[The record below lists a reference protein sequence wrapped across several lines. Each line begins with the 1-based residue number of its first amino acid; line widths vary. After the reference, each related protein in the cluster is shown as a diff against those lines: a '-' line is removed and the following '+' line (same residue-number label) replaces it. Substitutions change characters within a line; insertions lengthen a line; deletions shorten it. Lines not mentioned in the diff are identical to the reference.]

1 MAEGL
6 PARADAAADLQ
17 ALAAQGLPGLQRQLA
32 ALLRT
37 DRARLITA
45 LYRLDVDEAQAR
57 RWLAAAARDRDVTG
71 AAAGLA
77 ELIVRRLDAKLRT
90 TAAHRSRAHRDGGRT
105 DSSDPL
111 DKPRCNCA
119 IVGIYG
125 NRNAAVLAYQALYA
139 MQHRGDESTGIV
151 TSDGAQT
158 YRHVGMGEVRSV
170 FADQSILRGL
180 RGSLA
185 LGHNRYSTTGPT
197 LLHNA
202 QPFLVEFKEG
212 PTAISHNGNF
222 TNTAALREKLVDG
235 GAIFQTSSDTE
246 VVLHLMARSSAP
258 DLIGKIKEAFSR
270 VHGAYAIAMITR
282 DRVIGLRDPRGW
294 RPLCLGRKGNTH
306 YLVSETCA
314 LDLVGARYVREVER
328 GEIVV
333 LGPDGVQSHRLEEQA
348 PQASCVVEYVY
359 FARPDSRVFDQYVDT
374 ARRRLGETLA
384 DEHPADADIV
394 IAVPDTANTAALGYS
409 NQSGIPYEL
418 GIIRNHY
425 VGRTFMAP
433 RQDQREFRAR
443 VKFNTVDGLLK
454 GRRVV
459 VVDDSLVRGTT
470 LRQLLMDIRKAGAA
484 EIHVRICSPPVI
496 SPCFYGMDFPTR
508 GELIASGM
516 SVEEIRRYLRV
527 DSLGFLSLEGMLSAC
542 SGADVRGF
550 CDACFT
556 GNYPLPPAHEAAS
569 AAAR

>member
-1 MAEGL
+1 MGDGL
-6 PARADAAADLQ
+6 PAPTDGAADLRR
-17 ALAAQGLPGLQRQLA
+17 LAAQGLPALQRQVA

-57 RWLAAAARDRDVTG
+57 RWLAAAARGRDVTA

-77 ELIVRRLDAKLRT
+77 ELIVRRLGAKLRT
-90 TAAHRSRAHRDGGRT
+90 TAAHRARAHR
-105 DSSDPL
+105 SSAEPL

-119 IVGIYG
+119 VVGIYG
-125 NRNAAVLAYQALYA
+125 NRNASVLAYQALYA

-151 TSDGAQT
+151 TSDGTQM

-185 LGHNRYSTTGPT
+185 LGHNRYSTTGAT

-222 TNTAALREKLVDG
+222 TNTAALREKLVDD

-258 DLIGKIKEAFSR
+258 DLIGKIREAFSR
-270 VHGAYAIAMITR
+270 VQGAYAIAMITR
-282 DRVIGLRDPRGW
+282 DRVIGLRDPHGW

-333 LGPDGVQSHRLEEQA
+333 LGPEGLESHLLEAQA

-384 DEHPADADIV
+384 DEHPAEADIV
-394 IAVPDTANTAALGYS
+394 IAVPDTANTAALGYA

-484 EIHVRICSPPVI
+484 EIHVRICSPPIV

-508 GELIASGM
+508 GELIASGL
-516 SVEEIRRYLRV
+516 SVDEIRRYLKV

-542 SGADVRGF
+542 SGSAARGF

-556 GNYPLPPAHEAAS
+556 GNYPLPPPH
-569 AAAR
+569 AAAVATAR

>member
-1 MAEGL
+1 VADDL

-17 ALAAQGLPGLQRQLA
+17 DLAAQGLPRLQRRLA

-37 DRARLITA
+37 DRARLISA

-57 RWLAAAARDRDVTG
+57 RWLADAAGNRDVTR

-77 ELIVRRLDAKLRT
+77 GLIVCRLGARLRT
-90 TAAHRSRAHRDGGRT
+90 TAAHRARAHPDAGTKG
-105 DSSDPL
+105 SSEPL

-119 IVGIYG
+119 VVGIYG

-151 TSDGAQT
+151 TSDGAQM

-180 RGSLA
+180 RGNLA
-185 LGHNRYSTTGPT
+185 LGHNRYSTTGAT

-235 GAIFQTSSDTE
+235 GAIFQTTSDTE
-246 VVLHLMARSSAP
+246 VVLHLMARSPAP
-258 DLIGKIKEAFSR
+258 DLIGRIRDAFGR
-270 VHGAYAIAMITR
+270 VSGAYAIAMITR

-294 RPLCLGRKGNTH
+294 RPLCLGRKGSTH

-333 LGPDGVQSHRLEEQA
+333 LGPEGVQSYRLQERA

-394 IAVPDTANTAALGYS
+394 IAVPDTANTAALGYA

-470 LRQLLMDIRKAGAA
+470 LKQLLMDIRKAGAA
-484 EIHVRICSPPVI
+484 EIHVRICSPPII

-508 GELIASGM
+508 GELIASGL
-516 SVEEIRRYLRV
+516 SVDEIRRDLRG
-527 DSLGFLSLEGMLSAC
+527 DSLGFLSLDGMLSAC
-542 SGADVRGF
+542 SGTAAHGF

-556 GNYPLPPAHEAAS
+556 GNYPLQPPR
-569 AAAR
+569 AAAPAVAR

>member
-1 MAEGL
+1 MADGL
-6 PARADAAADLQ
+6 PARADVAADLQ

-77 ELIVRRLDAKLRT
+77 ELIVRRLGAKLRT
-90 TAAHRSRAHRDGGRT
+90 TAAHRSRAHQDGGRT
-105 DSSDPL
+105 DSYDPL

-185 LGHNRYSTTGPT
+185 LGHNRYSTTGAT

-222 TNTAALREKLVDG
+222 TNAAALREKLVDD

-246 VVLHLMARSSAP
+246 VVLHLMARSPAP
-258 DLIGKIKEAFSR
+258 DLIGKIKDAFSR
-270 VHGAYAIAMITR
+270 VSGAYAIAMITR

-333 LGPDGVQSHRLEEQA
+333 LGPDGVQSYRLEEQA

-359 FARPDSRVFDQYVDT
+359 FARPDSRVFDQYVNT

-394 IAVPDTANTAALGYS
+394 IAVPDTANTAALGYA

-556 GNYPLPPAHEAAS
+556 GNYPLPPARAAAS

>member
-1 MAEGL
+1 MADGL

-17 ALAAQGLPGLQRQLA
+17 ALAAQGLPRLQRQLA

-57 RWLAAAARDRDVTG
+57 RWLAAAARDRDVTT

-90 TAAHRSRAHRDGGRT
+90 TAAHRSRAHPDAGTPG
-105 DSSDPL
+105 SCDPP

-125 NRNAAVLAYQALYA
+125 NRN
-139 MQHRGDESTGIV
+139 
-151 TSDGAQT
+151 
-158 YRHVGMGEVRSV
+158 
-170 FADQSILRGL
+170 
-180 RGSLA
+180 
-185 LGHNRYSTTGPT
+185 
-197 LLHNA
+197 
-202 QPFLVEFKEG
+202 
-212 PTAISHNGNF
+212 
-222 TNTAALREKLVDG
+222 
-235 GAIFQTSSDTE
+235 
-246 VVLHLMARSSAP
+246 
-258 DLIGKIKEAFSR
+258 
-270 VHGAYAIAMITR
+270 
-282 DRVIGLRDPRGW
+282 
-294 RPLCLGRKGNTH
+294 
-306 YLVSETCA
+306 
-314 LDLVGARYVREVER
+314 VREVER

-394 IAVPDTANTAALGYS
+394 IAVPDTANTAALGYA
-409 NQSGIPYEL
+409 NQSRIPYEL

-459 VVDDSLVRGTT
+459 VVDDSLVRDTT

-484 EIHVRICSPPVI
+484 KVHVRICSPPVI

-508 GELIASGM
+508 GELIACRGAVRRAITDTSEDAFVRHHSELGRRADAARTRRGRSGGS
-516 SVEEIRRYLRV
+516 SVPRMRAASPAVAHPSRPRRTPAALLPAQSRP
-527 DSLGFLSLEGMLSAC
+527 DQAPGHHLSQAGD
-542 SGADVRGF
+542 SGAIHHSERQDP
-550 CDACFT
+550 AT
-556 GNYPLPPAHEAAS
+556 G
-569 AAAR
+569 

>member
-1 MAEGL
+1 MADGL

-90 TAAHRSRAHRDGGRT
+90 TAAHRSRAHQDGGRT
-105 DSSDPL
+105 DSSEPL

-151 TSDGAQT
+151 TSDGSQT

-185 LGHNRYSTTGPT
+185 LGHNRYSTTGAT

-222 TNTAALREKLVDG
+222 TNTASLREKLVDE

-246 VVLHLMARSSAP
+246 VVLHLMARSPAP
-258 DLIGKIKEAFSR
+258 DLIGRIRDAFSR
-270 VHGAYAIAMITR
+270 VSGAYAIAMITR

-454 GRRVV
+454 GRKVV

-556 GNYPLPPAHEAAS
+556 GNYPLPPAREAAS

>member
-1 MAEGL
+1 M
-6 PARADAAADLQ
+6 
-17 ALAAQGLPGLQRQLA
+17 
-32 ALLRT
+32 
-37 DRARLITA
+37 
-45 LYRLDVDEAQAR
+45 
-57 RWLAAAARDRDVTG
+57 
-71 AAAGLA
+71 
-77 ELIVRRLDAKLRT
+77 
-90 TAAHRSRAHRDGGRT
+90 
-105 DSSDPL
+105 
-111 DKPRCNCA
+111 
-119 IVGIYG
+119 VGIYG
-125 NRNAAVLAYQALYA
+125 NRNASVLAYQALYA

-151 TSDGAQT
+151 TSDGTQI

-180 RGSLA
+180 RGNLA
-185 LGHNRYSTTGPT
+185 VGHNRYSTTGAT

-246 VVLHLMARSSAP
+246 VVLHLMARSPAP
-258 DLIGKIKEAFSR
+258 DLIGKIRDAFGR
-270 VHGAYAIAMITR
+270 VTGAYAIAMITR

-333 LGPDGVQSHRLEEQA
+333 LGPEGVQSHRLEEQA

-394 IAVPDTANTAALGYS
+394 IAVPDTANTAALGYA
-409 NQSGIPYEL
+409 NRSGIPYEL

-454 GRRVV
+454 ARRVV

-484 EIHVRICSPPVI
+484 EVHVRICSPPVI

-508 GELIASGM
+508 GELIASDL
-516 SVEEIRRYLRV
+516 SVEEIRRYLKV

-556 GNYPLPPAHEAAS
+556 GNYPLPPARAAAP

>member
-1 MAEGL
+1 MADRL
-6 PARADAAADLQ
+6 PARADTAADLQ
-17 ALAAQGLPGLQRQLA
+17 ALAAQGLPRLQRQLA
-32 ALLRT
+32 ALLRS

-77 ELIVRRLDAKLRT
+77 ELIVRRLGAKLRT

-105 DSSDPL
+105 GSSDPL

-222 TNTAALREKLVDG
+222 TNTADLREKLVDG

-394 IAVPDTANTAALGYS
+394 IAVPDTANTAALGYA

-454 GRRVV
+454 GRKVV

-556 GNYPLPPAHEAAS
+556 GNYPLPPARAAAS

>member
-1 MAEGL
+1 MADGL
-6 PARADAAADLQ
+6 PARADAAAGLQ

-90 TAAHRSRAHRDGGRT
+90 TAAHRSRAHQDGGRT

-222 TNTAALREKLVDG
+222 TNTTALREKLVDG

-484 EIHVRICSPPVI
+484 EVHVRICSPPVI

-527 DSLGFLSLEGMLSAC
+527 DSLRFLSLEGMLSAC
-542 SGADVRGF
+542 SGAEVRGF

-556 GNYPLPPAHEAAS
+556 GNYPLPPAREAAS
-569 AAAR
+569 AAAQ

>member
-1 MAEGL
+1 M
-6 PARADAAADLQ
+6 
-17 ALAAQGLPGLQRQLA
+17 
-32 ALLRT
+32 
-37 DRARLITA
+37 
-45 LYRLDVDEAQAR
+45 
-57 RWLAAAARDRDVTG
+57 TG
-71 AAAGLA
+71 
-77 ELIVRRLDAKLRT
+77 
-90 TAAHRSRAHRDGGRT
+90 SRE
-105 DSSDPL
+105 PL

-119 IVGIYG
+119 VVGIYG
-125 NRNAAVLAYQALYA
+125 NRNAAVLAYQTLYA

-151 TSDGAQT
+151 TSDGTQI

-180 RGSLA
+180 RGNLA
-185 LGHNRYSTTGPT
+185 LGHNRYSTTGAT

-212 PTAISHNGNF
+212 PAAISHNGNF
-222 TNTAALREKLVDG
+222 TNSASLRDALVND

-246 VVLHLMARSSAP
+246 VVLHLMARSRAP
-258 DLIGKIKEAFSR
+258 DLVGKIKDAFSR
-270 VHGAYAIAMITR
+270 VTGAYAIAMITR

-294 RPLCLGRKGNTH
+294 RPLSLGRKGNTH

-333 LGPDGVQSHRLEEQA
+333 LGPAGVESYRLDERA

-384 DEHPADADIV
+384 REHPADADIV
-394 IAVPDTANTAALGYS
+394 VAVPDAANTAALGYS
-409 NQSGIPYEL
+409 NQSGIAYEL

-443 VKFNTVDGLLK
+443 VKYNTVDGLLK
-454 GRRVV
+454 GKRVV

-470 LRQLLMDIRKAGAA
+470 LKQLLMDVRKAGAA
-484 EIHVRICSPPVI
+484 EIHVRICSPPI
-496 SPCFYGMDFPTR
+496 IAPCFYGMDFPTR
-508 GELIASGM
+508 GELMASDL
-516 SVEEIRRYLRV
+516 SVEEIRRHLKV
-527 DSLGFLSLEGMLSAC
+527 DSLSFLSLQGMLAAC
-542 SGADVRGF
+542 SGTAARGF

-556 GNYPLPPAHEAAS
+556 GNYPLPPERAAAS
-569 AAAR
+569 APR

>member
-1 MAEGL
+1 MADGL
-6 PARADAAADLQ
+6 PARADPAVDLRN
-17 ALAAQGLPGLQRQLA
+17 LAAQGLPRLQRQLA
-32 ALLRT
+32 VLLRT

-57 RWLAAAARDRDVTG
+57 RWLAAAASDRGVTT

-90 TAAHRSRAHRDGGRT
+90 TAAHRSRAHRDAGTPG
-105 DSSDPL
+105 SCEPP

-151 TSDGAQT
+151 TSDGTQT

-180 RGSLA
+180 RGNLA
-185 LGHNRYSTTGPT
+185 LGHNRYSTTGAT

-222 TNTAALREKLVDG
+222 TNTASLREKLVDE

-246 VVLHLMARSSAP
+246 VVLHLMARSPAP
-258 DLIGKIKEAFSR
+258 DLIGKIKDAFSR
-270 VHGAYAIAMITR
+270 VSGAYAIAMITR

-394 IAVPDTANTAALGYS
+394 IAVPDTANTAALGYA
-409 NQSGIPYEL
+409 NQSRIPYEL

-556 GNYPLPPAHEAAS
+556 GNYPLPPAPAAAT

>member
-1 MAEGL
+1 M
-6 PARADAAADLQ
+6 
-17 ALAAQGLPGLQRQLA
+17 
-32 ALLRT
+32 
-37 DRARLITA
+37 
-45 LYRLDVDEAQAR
+45 
-57 RWLAAAARDRDVTG
+57 TG
-71 AAAGLA
+71 
-77 ELIVRRLDAKLRT
+77 
-90 TAAHRSRAHRDGGRT
+90 SRE
-105 DSSDPL
+105 PL

-119 IVGIYG
+119 VVGIYG
-125 NRNAAVLAYQALYA
+125 NRNAAVLAYQTLYA

-151 TSDGAQT
+151 TSDGTQI

-180 RGSLA
+180 RGNLA
-185 LGHNRYSTTGPT
+185 LGHNRYSTTGAT

-222 TNTAALREKLVDG
+222 TNTASLREKLVDD
-235 GAIFQTSSDTE
+235 GAIFQTTSDTE
-246 VVLHLMARSSAP
+246 VVLHLMARSPAP
-258 DLIGKIKEAFSR
+258 DLIGKIKDAFGR
-270 VHGAYAIAMITR
+270 VNGAYAIAMITR

-333 LGPDGVQSHRLEEQA
+333 LGPEGVQSHRLEEQA
-348 PQASCVVEYVY
+348 AQTSCVVEYVY

-384 DEHPADADIV
+384 REHPADADIV
-394 IAVPDTANTAALGYS
+394 VAVPDAANTAALGYS
-409 NQSGIPYEL
+409 NQSGIAYEL

-443 VKFNTVDGLLK
+443 VKYNTVDGLLK
-454 GRRVV
+454 GKRVV

-470 LRQLLMDIRKAGAA
+470 LKQLLMDVRRAGTA
-484 EIHVRICSPPVI
+484 EIHVRICSPPI
-496 SPCFYGMDFPTR
+496 IAPCFYGMDFPTR
-508 GELIASGM
+508 GELMASDL
-516 SVEEIRRYLRV
+516 SVEEIRRYLKV
-527 DSLGFLSLEGMLSAC
+527 DSLSFLSLQGMLAAC
-542 SGADVRGF
+542 SGTAARGF

-556 GNYPLPPAHEAAS
+556 GNYPLPPERAAAS
-569 AAAR
+569 APR

>member
-1 MAEGL
+1 MADGL

-57 RWLAAAARDRDVTG
+57 RWLAAAARDRDVTT

-90 TAAHRSRAHRDGGRT
+90 TAAHRSRAHQDGGRT
-105 DSSDPL
+105 DSCDPL

-185 LGHNRYSTTGPT
+185 LGHNRYSTTGAT

-222 TNTAALREKLVDG
+222 TNTAALREKLVDE

-246 VVLHLMARSSAP
+246 VVLHLMARSPAP
-258 DLIGKIKEAFSR
+258 DLIGKIKDAFSR
-270 VHGAYAIAMITR
+270 VSGAYAIAMITR

-333 LGPDGVQSHRLEEQA
+333 LGPDGVQSYRLEEQA

-359 FARPDSRVFDQYVDT
+359 FARPDSRVFDQYVNT

-394 IAVPDTANTAALGYS
+394 IAVPDTANTAALGYA

-484 EIHVRICSPPVI
+484 KVHVRICSPPVI

-556 GNYPLPPAHEAAS
+556 GNYPLPPARAAAT

>member
-1 MAEGL
+1 MADGL

-125 NRNAAVLAYQALYA
+125 NRNASVLAYQALYA

-222 TNTAALREKLVDG
+222 TNTAALREKLVDD

-454 GRRVV
+454 GRKVV

-556 GNYPLPPAHEAAS
+556 GNYPLPPAREAAS

>member
-1 MAEGL
+1 MADGR
-6 PARADAAADLQ
+6 PARTDGAADLR
-17 ALAAQGLPGLQRQLA
+17 ALAAQGGPALQRRVA
-32 ALLRT
+32 ELLRA

-45 LYRLDVDEAQAR
+45 LYRLDVDEEQAQ
-57 RWLAAAARDRDVTG
+57 RWLAAAARNRDVTG

-77 ELIVRRLDAKLRT
+77 DLIVRRLGAKLHT
-90 TAAHRSRAHRDGGRT
+90 TAAHRARARHGGMQRSRE
-105 DSSDPL
+105 PI

-119 IVGIYG
+119 VVGIYG
-125 NRNAAVLAYQALYA
+125 NRNAALLAYQALYA

-151 TSDGAQT
+151 TSDGTQI

-170 FADQSILRGL
+170 FADQSIMRGL
-180 RGSLA
+180 RGNLA
-185 LGHNRYSTTGPT
+185 LGHNRYSTTGAT

-222 TNTAALREKLVDG
+222 TNTASLREKLVDD
-235 GAIFQTSSDTE
+235 GAIFQTTSDTE
-246 VVLHLMARSSAP
+246 VVLHLMARSAAP
-258 DLIGKIKEAFSR
+258 DLIGKIKDAFGR
-270 VHGAYAIAMITR
+270 VTGAYAIAMITR

-294 RPLCLGRKGNTH
+294 RPLSLGRKGNTH

-314 LDLVGARYVREVER
+314 LDLVGARYVREVEP

-333 LGPDGVQSHRLEEQA
+333 LGPDGVQSDRLEEQA
-348 PQASCVVEYVY
+348 PHAACVVEYVY

-384 DEHPADADIV
+384 GEHPAEADIV
-394 IAVPDTANTAALGYS
+394 IAVPDTANTAALGYANRS
-409 NQSGIPYEL
+409 SIPYEL

-470 LRQLLMDIRKAGAA
+470 LKQLLIDIRKAGAA
-484 EIHVRICSPPVI
+484 EVHVRICSPPI
-496 SPCFYGMDFPTR
+496 IAPCFYGMDFPTR

-516 SVEEIRRYLRV
+516 SVEEIRRYLKV

-542 SGADVRGF
+542 SDATARGF

-556 GNYPLPPAHEAAS
+556 GKYPLPPPR
-569 AAAR
+569 AAATAAAP

>member
-1 MAEGL
+1 M

-90 TAAHRSRAHRDGGRT
+90 TAAHRSRAHQDGGRT

-394 IAVPDTANTAALGYS
+394 IAVPDTANTAALGYA

-484 EIHVRICSPPVI
+484 EVHVRICSPPVI

-527 DSLGFLSLEGMLSAC
+527 DSLRFLSLEGMLSAC
-542 SGADVRGF
+542 SGAEVRGF

-556 GNYPLPPAHEAAS
+556 GNYPLPPAREAAS